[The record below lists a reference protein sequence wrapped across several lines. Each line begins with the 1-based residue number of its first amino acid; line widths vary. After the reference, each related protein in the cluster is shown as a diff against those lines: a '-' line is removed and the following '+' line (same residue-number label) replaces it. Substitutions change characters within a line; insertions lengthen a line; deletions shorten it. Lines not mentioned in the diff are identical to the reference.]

1 SLVPGLAL
9 IHWTGLVTRPA
20 LGPSGPLLHRQVVT
34 TPTSGPFPPSRTS
47 RIRGRKPYRF
57 PLDFPG
63 ITVDDLARH
72 PVNVQRCP
80 VCRTESPH
88 NAKERTMT
96 VPYADD
102 DVSPDPGPDDL
113 ANRSF
118 LAEDLGLDLVPPDQ
132 RRDYRARM
140 DDWAEQDDDAR

>member
-1 SLVPGLAL
+1 
-9 IHWTGLVTRPA
+9 
-20 LGPSGPLLHRQVVT
+20 
-34 TPTSGPFPPSRTS
+34 
-47 RIRGRKPYRF
+47 
-57 PLDFPG
+57 
-63 ITVDDLARH
+63 
-72 PVNVQRCP
+72 
-80 VCRTESPH
+80 
-88 NAKERTMT
+88 MT

-140 DDWAEQDDDAR
+140 DDWAEQDDDARDRQLLHRAVLASLERDRLEIACRQAEADRKDAARAHGAAARRKALDEAL